1 MNRKELG
8 AILDQ
13 SGVSRTSYS
22 LMKSAC
28 KFLEKDGAY
37 SLEYDPGMK
46 TWDVRKYVQGENKL
60 VGFFYSEAGAC
71 EKLYF
76 ALTEMNKDFV
86 RALDNL
92 PFEKPCNLLDE
103 IHIRDF

>member
-1 MNRKELG
+1 
-8 AILDQ
+8 
-13 SGVSRTSYS
+13 
-22 LMKSAC
+22 MKSAC